1 MAYSPAA
8 CTASKLFVLFSCVP
22 GVDEATREH
31 RGAAEDLQRDL
42 YTTAQQLGGGGRQG
56 LFPTGLCR
64 LLFNPFRAP
73 KPLPILNPSIFVHK
87 NGFAVVKGLT
97 AA

>member
-1 MAYSPAA
+1 MAYGPAA
-8 CTASKLFVLFSCVP
+8 CTASKLVVLFPCIP
-22 GVDEATREH
+22 GVDEAMREQ
-31 RGAAEDLQRDL
+31 RGAAEDLRRHL
-42 YTTAQQLGGGGRQG
+42 YASAQQLGGGGRQG
-56 LFPTGLCR
+56 ILPTGLCR
-64 LLFNPFRAP
+64 LLVNPFRAP